1 MRMTRVSVAERE
13 RELRNFP
20 AKEGRDTRRVMDAD
34 NKKRVEDDSAA
45 EELLE
50 LVLQYKSALAELTFN
65 SKPIITNLTI
75 IAGENAHAA
84 HGIAKA
90 ICDHIVSVRRKQIYY
105 IRLLMNNCSLKQQR
119 WFRVL
124 IEYVTVLCE
133 WVVLICPNLDAP
145 IYVLVLI
152 NSY

>member
-1 MRMTRVSVAERE
+1 MTRVSVAERE

-34 NKKRVEDDSAA
+34 NRKRGEDDSAA

-50 LVLQYKSALAELTFN
+50 LVVQYKSALAELTFN

-75 IAGENAHAA
+75 IAGENAHGA

-90 ICDHIVSVRRKQIYY
+90 ICDHIVSVRRIQFIIYA
-105 IRLLMNNCSLKQQR
+105 C
-119 WFRVL
+119 
-124 IEYVTVLCE
+124 
-133 WVVLICPNLDAP
+133 
-145 IYVLVLI
+145 
-152 NSY
+152 